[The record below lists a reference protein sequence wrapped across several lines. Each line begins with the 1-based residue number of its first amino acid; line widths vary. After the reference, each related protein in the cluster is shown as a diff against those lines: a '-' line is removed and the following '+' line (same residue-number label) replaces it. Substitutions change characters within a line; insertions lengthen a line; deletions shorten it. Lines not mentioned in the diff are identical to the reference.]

1 MAASTYEE
9 YFIRCPE
16 TQELVACRIEEFK
29 SLLETMSAENALNQM
44 DVPLYA
50 RDRFLHPNYVRF
62 NMENR
67 EVIEGL
73 KSVDAAD
80 IVPSQKRSRSPP
92 VFSGCYDENVVL
104 ESKQLSDK
112 SETQAP
118 LSRVGVP
125 LPLLEKTTLPL
136 NSTAVTENIPVADLL
151 APMPVGPMPVGPMPV
166 GLAKPIQQ
174 EEGTLRGQKVAPFK
188 VENQIGEGMAIITEA
203 TGFIEPNYVGIPT
216 YNPDPTIMQEEIYV
230 GAGRKVVVLGGRTY
244 LAC

>member
-104 ESKQLSDK
+104 ESKQLSDE

-151 APMPVGPMPVGPMPV
+151 APMPVG
-166 GLAKPIQQ
+166 LAKTIQP

-203 TGFIEPNYVGIPT
+203 TGFIEPKYVGIPT

>member
-104 ESKQLSDK
+104 ESKQLSDE
-112 SETQAP
+112 SETQHDHLDDHVHSEQSERRRP
-118 LSRVGVP
+118 LGTARHSSAGTSTFLREYLRLFVQVP
-125 LPLLEKTTLPL
+125 ALHD
-136 NSTAVTENIPVADLL
+136 N
-151 APMPVGPMPVGPMPV
+151 GP
-166 GLAKPIQQ
+166 
-174 EEGTLRGQKVAPFK
+174 E
-188 VENQIGEGMAIITEA
+188 
-203 TGFIEPNYVGIPT
+203 
-216 YNPDPTIMQEEIYV
+216 
-230 GAGRKVVVLGGRTY
+230 
-244 LAC
+244 